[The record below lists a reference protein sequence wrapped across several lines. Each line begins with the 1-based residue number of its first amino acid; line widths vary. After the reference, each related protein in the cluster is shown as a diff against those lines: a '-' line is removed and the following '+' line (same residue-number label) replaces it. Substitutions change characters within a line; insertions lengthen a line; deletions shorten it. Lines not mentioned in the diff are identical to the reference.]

1 MSGKPAARLGDP
13 TACPKTGHGTNPIA
27 VGSPDVLFDGLPA
40 ARQGDASAC
49 GGAMASAVIPN
60 VLIDGKP
67 AAVVGSVGNHGNV
80 VTAGSGTVIIG
91 SGHSPAPF
99 LAPEALGIATAAIAA
114 ATSAVKSL
122 LPATPLARAWQEE
135 PGDLA
140 PLGLEEEDEEEELI
154 EQPQQQARQAITLR
168 IGVFFDGT
176 GNNLAN
182 AAVTAQCRQNDL
194 QLVGERTLQEVID
207 YCQSHGFSDSN
218 GDGYFTQAPDGS
230 YGNAPSNV
238 ARLYGLYRDDTDQ
251 PLATNAESAV
261 VRIYMEGIGTSS
273 GEADSLYGQI
283 TGRGDTGIP
292 ARVIKSPDEIVK
304 QLRRLLENTPD
315 LQIDTLEFDI
325 FGFSRGAAAARH
337 FANELLKPGGG
348 VLAGTLR
355 PGQFGLVDNF
365 DWAAHARINFIGLF
379 DTVAAVI
386 DPLKGDYDP
395 ANHLNPGINLYLPP
409 GCARKVLQ
417 LTARDEK
424 RWNFAL
430 NRVAPDHQEICL
442 PGAHSDIGGGYRPLM
457 LERLLLSRPLSST
470 VPANTPPEQTHASR
484 ETWRQY
490 HHWKALGLPDEALKE
505 PKVWPSRKPVFYE
518 RGFKRPPEDVV
529 YGLLFI
535 ERQVRGE
542 LSLIYLRIMRELA
555 VQYGVPFDFIDDQES
570 TTAMPK
576 ELQKIADKLM
586 AFSKGGRYDLDKNE
600 ERLLRRNYIHLS
612 ANWKPSGGLL
622 ISKPAPNVRL
632 IYNNQPQQG
641 YPE

>member
-13 TACPKTGHGTNPIA
+13 TACPVPGHGNNPIEA
-27 VGSPDVLFDGLPA
+27 GSPDVLFDGLPA
-40 ARQGDASAC
+40 ARMGDASAC
-49 GGAMASAVIPN
+49 GGAMASAVIPT
-60 VLIDGKP
+60 VLINGKP

-80 VTAGSGTVIIG
+80 VTAGSGTVVIG
-91 SGHSPAPF
+91 SSHNAAPF
-99 LAPEALGIATAAIAA
+99 LAPAALRIAKAVTAAAAVAEAFRSSEPIAR
-114 ATSAVKSL
+114 T
-122 LPATPLARAWQEE
+122 WQEE

-140 PLGLEEEDEEEELI
+140 PLGVEEEDEEEELA

-182 AAVTAQCRQNDL
+182 AAVTEQCRDDDL
-194 QLVGERTLQEVID
+194 QQLGERTLQEVID
-207 YCQSHGFSDSN
+207 YCQRHGFSDSN
-218 GDGYFTQAPDGS
+218 DDGYFTEAPDGS

-238 ARLYGLYRDDTDQ
+238 ARLYGLYRDDSFQTLD
-251 PLATNAESAV
+251 AN
-261 VRIYMEGIGTSS
+261 VREGFLKVYLDGIGTSS

-283 TGRGDTGIP
+283 TGRGDTGIL
-292 ARVIKSPDEIVK
+292 ARVKQSPETVK
-304 QLRRLLENTPD
+304 EQLSLFQGSNPD

-355 PGQFGLVDNF
+355 PGQYGLVDNF

-457 LERLLLSRPLSST
+457 LEQLLLSRPLSST

-490 HHWKALGLPDEALKE
+490 HQWKALGLPDEALKE

-529 YGLLFI
+529 YGLLPI
-535 ERQVRGE
+535 KRQVRGE
-542 LSLIYLRIMRELA
+542 LSLVYLGLC
-555 VQYGVPFDFIDDQES
+555 GS
-570 TTAMPK
+570 W
-576 ELQKIADKLM
+576 
-586 AFSKGGRYDLDKNE
+586 
-600 ERLLRRNYIHLS
+600 LRRTMYRYGLS
-612 ANWKPSGGLL
+612 KTETRLWHSPPSCKTLRT
-622 ISKPAPNVRL
+622 N
-632 IYNNQPQQG
+632 
-641 YPE
+641 

>member
-13 TACPKTGHGTNPIA
+13 TACPVPGHGNNPIA
-27 VGSPDVLFDGLPA
+27 AGSSDVLFDGLPA
-40 ARQGDASAC
+40 ARMGDASAC
-49 GGAMASAVIPN
+49 GGAMASAVIPT
-60 VLIDGKP
+60 VLINGKP

-80 VTAGSGTVIIG
+80 VTAGSGTVVIG
-91 SGHSPAPF
+91 SSHNAAPF
-99 LAPEALGIATAAIAA
+99 LAPAALGIAKAVTAAAAVAEAFRSSEPIAR
-114 ATSAVKSL
+114 T
-122 LPATPLARAWQEE
+122 WQEE

-140 PLGLEEEDEEEELI
+140 PLGVEEEDEEEELV

-182 AAVTAQCRQNDL
+182 AAVTEQCRDDDL
-194 QLVGERTLQEVID
+194 QQLGERTLQEVID
-207 YCQSHGFSDSN
+207 YCQRHGFSDSN
-218 GDGYFTQAPDGS
+218 DDGYFTEAPDGS

-238 ARLYGLYRDDTDQ
+238 ARLYGLYRDDSFQTLD
-251 PLATNAESAV
+251 AN
-261 VRIYMEGIGTSS
+261 VREGFLKVYLDGIGTSS

-283 TGRGDTGIP
+283 TGRGDTGIL
-292 ARVIKSPDEIVK
+292 ARVKQSPETVK
-304 QLRRLLENTPD
+304 EQLSLFQGSNPD

-355 PGQFGLVDNF
+355 PGQYGLVDNF

-457 LERLLLSRPLSST
+457 LEQLLLSRPLSST

-490 HHWKALGLPDEALKE
+490 HQWKALGLPDEALKE

-529 YGLLFI
+529 YGLLPI
-535 ERQVRGE
+535 KRQVRGE
-542 LSLIYLRIMRELA
+542 LSLVYLRVMRELA
-555 VQYGVPFDFIDDQES
+555 AQNNVPLRPIQDRDPALALP
-570 TTAMPK
+570 T
-576 ELQKIADKLM
+576 ELQNIADKLM
-586 AFSKGGRYDLDKNE
+586 AYAQGGRYGLEEED
-600 ERLLRRNYIHLS
+600 ERLLWSRYIHLS
-612 ANWKPSGGLL
+612 AHWTPSSGLL

-632 IYNNQPQQG
+632 TYNNKPQQG

>member
-13 TACPKTGHGTNPIA
+13 TACPVPGHGNNPIA
-27 VGSPDVLFDGLPA
+27 AGSPDVLFDGLPA
-40 ARQGDASAC
+40 ARMGDASAC
-49 GGAMASAVIPN
+49 GGAMASAVIPT
-60 VLIDGKP
+60 VLINGKP

-80 VTAGSGTVIIG
+80 VTAGSGTVVIG
-91 SGHSPAPF
+91 SSHNAAPF
-99 LAPEALGIATAAIAA
+99 LAPAALGISKAVTAAAA
-114 ATSAVKSL
+114 AAEAFRSSE
-122 LPATPLARAWQEE
+122 PIARAWQEE

-140 PLGLEEEDEEEELI
+140 PLGVEEEDEEEELV

-182 AAVTAQCRQNDL
+182 AAVTEQCRDDDL
-194 QLVGERTLQEVID
+194 QQLGERTLQEVID
-207 YCQSHGFSDSN
+207 YCQRHGFSDSN
-218 GDGYFTQAPDGS
+218 DDGYFTEAPDGS

-238 ARLYGLYRDDTDQ
+238 ARLYGLYRDDSFQTLD
-251 PLATNAESAV
+251 AN
-261 VRIYMEGIGTSS
+261 VREGFLKVYLDGIGTSS

-283 TGRGDTGIP
+283 TGRGDTGIL
-292 ARVIKSPDEIVK
+292 ARVKQSPETVK
-304 QLRRLLENTPD
+304 EQLSLFQGSNPD

-355 PGQFGLVDNF
+355 PGQYGLVDNF

-457 LERLLLSRPLSST
+457 LEQLLLSRPLSST

-490 HHWKALGLPDEALKE
+490 HQWKALGLPDEALKE

-529 YGLLFI
+529 YGLLPI
-535 ERQVRGE
+535 KRQVRGE
-542 LSLIYLRIMRELA
+542 LSLVYLRVMRELA
-555 VQYGVPFDFIDDQES
+555 AQNNVPLRPIQDRDPALAFP
-570 TTAMPK
+570 T
-576 ELQKIADKLM
+576 ELQNIADKLM
-586 AFSKGGRYDLDKNE
+586 AYAQGGRYGLEEED
-600 ERLLRRNYIHLS
+600 ERLLWSRYIHLS
-612 ANWKPSGGLL
+612 AHWTPSSGLL

-632 IYNNQPQQG
+632 TYNNKPQQG

>member
-1 MSGKPAARLGDP
+1 MGDP
-13 TACPKTGHGTNPIA
+13 TACPVPGHGNNPIA
-27 VGSPDVLFDGLPA
+27 AGSSDVLFDGLPA
-40 ARQGDASAC
+40 ARMGDASAC
-49 GGAMASAVIPN
+49 GGAMASAVIPT
-60 VLIDGKP
+60 VLINGKP

-80 VTAGSGTVIIG
+80 VTAGSGTVVIG
-91 SGHSPAPF
+91 SSHNAAPF
-99 LAPEALGIATAAIAA
+99 LAPAALGIAKAVTAAAAVAEAFRSSEPIAR
-114 ATSAVKSL
+114 T
-122 LPATPLARAWQEE
+122 WQEE

-140 PLGLEEEDEEEELI
+140 PLGVEEEDEEEELA

-182 AAVTAQCRQNDL
+182 AAVTEQCRDDDL
-194 QLVGERTLQEVID
+194 QQLGERTLQEVID
-207 YCQSHGFSDSN
+207 YCQRHGFSDSN
-218 GDGYFTQAPDGS
+218 DDGYFTEAPDGS

-238 ARLYGLYRDDTDQ
+238 ARLYGLYRDDSFQTLD
-251 PLATNAESAV
+251 AN
-261 VRIYMEGIGTSS
+261 VREGFLKVYLDGIGTSS

-283 TGRGDTGIP
+283 TGRGDTGIL
-292 ARVIKSPDEIVK
+292 ARVKQSPETVK
-304 QLRRLLENTPD
+304 EQLSLFQGSNPD

-355 PGQFGLVDNF
+355 PGQYGLVDNF

-457 LERLLLSRPLSST
+457 LEQLLLSRPLSST

-490 HHWKALGLPDEALKE
+490 HQWKALGLPDEALKE

-529 YGLLFI
+529 YGLLPI
-535 ERQVRGE
+535 KRQVRGE
-542 LSLIYLRIMRELA
+542 LSLVYLRVMRELA
-555 VQYGVPFDFIDDQES
+555 AQNNVPLRPIQDRDPALALP
-570 TTAMPK
+570 T
-576 ELQKIADKLM
+576 ELQNIADKLM
-586 AFSKGGRYDLDKNE
+586 AYAQGGRYGLEEED
-600 ERLLRRNYIHLS
+600 ERLLWSRYIHLS
-612 ANWKPSGGLL
+612 AHWTPSSGLL

-632 IYNNQPQQG
+632 TYNNKPQQG

>member
-13 TACPKTGHGTNPIA
+13 TACPVPGHGNNPIA
-27 VGSPDVLFDGLPA
+27 AGSSDVLFDGLPA
-40 ARQGDASAC
+40 ARMGDASAC
-49 GGAMASAVIPN
+49 GGAMASAVIPT
-60 VLIDGKP
+60 VLINGKP

-80 VTAGSGTVIIG
+80 VTAGSGTVVIG
-91 SGHSPAPF
+91 SSHNAAPF
-99 LAPEALGIATAAIAA
+99 LAPAALGIAKAVTAAAAVAEAFRSSEPIAR
-114 ATSAVKSL
+114 T
-122 LPATPLARAWQEE
+122 WQEE

-140 PLGLEEEDEEEELI
+140 PLGVEEEDEEEELA

-182 AAVTAQCRQNDL
+182 AAVTEQCRDDDL
-194 QLVGERTLQEVID
+194 QQLGERTLQEVID
-207 YCQSHGFSDSN
+207 YCQRHGFSDSN
-218 GDGYFTQAPDGS
+218 DDGYFTEAPDGS

-238 ARLYGLYRDDTDQ
+238 ARLYGLYRDDSFQTLD
-251 PLATNAESAV
+251 AN
-261 VRIYMEGIGTSS
+261 VRERFLKVYLDGIGTSS

-283 TGRGDTGIP
+283 TGRGDTGIL
-292 ARVIKSPDEIVK
+292 ARVKQSPETVK
-304 QLRRLLENTPD
+304 EQLSLFQGSNPD

-355 PGQFGLVDNF
+355 PGQYGLVDNF

-457 LERLLLSRPLSST
+457 LEQLLLSRPLSST

-490 HHWKALGLPDEALKE
+490 HQWKALGLPDEALKE

-529 YGLLFI
+529 YGLLPI
-535 ERQVRGE
+535 KRQVRGE
-542 LSLIYLRIMRELA
+542 LSLVYLRVMRELA
-555 VQYGVPFDFIDDQES
+555 AQNNVPLRPIQDRDPALALP
-570 TTAMPK
+570 T
-576 ELQKIADKLM
+576 ELQNIADKLM
-586 AFSKGGRYDLDKNE
+586 AYAQGGRYGLEEED
-600 ERLLRRNYIHLS
+600 ERLLWSRYIHLS
-612 ANWKPSGGLL
+612 AHWTPSSGLL

-632 IYNNQPQQG
+632 TYNNKPQQG

>member
-13 TACPKTGHGTNPIA
+13 TACPVPGHGNNPIA
-27 VGSPDVLFDGLPA
+27 AGSSDVLFDGLPA
-40 ARQGDASAC
+40 ARMGDASAC
-49 GGAMASAVIPN
+49 GGAMASAVIPT
-60 VLIDGKP
+60 VLINGKP

-80 VTAGSGTVIIG
+80 VTAGSGTVVIG
-91 SGHSPAPF
+91 SSHNAAPF
-99 LAPEALGIATAAIAA
+99 LAPAALRIAKAVTAAAAVAEAFRSSEPIAR
-114 ATSAVKSL
+114 T
-122 LPATPLARAWQEE
+122 WQEE

-140 PLGLEEEDEEEELI
+140 PLGVEEEDEEEELV
-154 EQPQQQARQAITLR
+154 EQPQQAITLR

-182 AAVTAQCRQNDL
+182 AAVTEQCRDDDL
-194 QLVGERTLQEVID
+194 QQLGERTLQEVID
-207 YCQSHGFSDSN
+207 YCQRHGFSDSN
-218 GDGYFTQAPDGS
+218 DDGYFTEAPDGS

-238 ARLYGLYRDDTDQ
+238 ARLYGLYRDDSFQTLD
-251 PLATNAESAV
+251 AN
-261 VRIYMEGIGTSS
+261 VREGFLKVYLDGIGTSS

-283 TGRGDTGIP
+283 TGRGDTGIL
-292 ARVIKSPDEIVK
+292 ARVKQSPETVK
-304 QLRRLLENTPD
+304 EQLSLFQGSNPD

-355 PGQFGLVDNF
+355 PGQYGLVDNF

-457 LERLLLSRPLSST
+457 LEQLLLSRPLSST

-490 HHWKALGLPDEALKE
+490 HQWKALGLPDEALKE

-529 YGLLFI
+529 YGLLPI
-535 ERQVRGE
+535 KRQVRGE
-542 LSLIYLRIMRELA
+542 LSLVYLRVMRELA
-555 VQYGVPFDFIDDQES
+555 AQNNVPLRPIQDRDPALALP
-570 TTAMPK
+570 T
-576 ELQKIADKLM
+576 ELQNIADKLM
-586 AFSKGGRYDLDKNE
+586 AYAQGGRYGLEEED
-600 ERLLRRNYIHLS
+600 ERLLWSRYIHLS
-612 ANWKPSGGLL
+612 AHWTPSSGLL

-632 IYNNQPQQG
+632 TYNNKPQQG

>member
-13 TACPKTGHGTNPIA
+13 TACPVPGHGNNPITA
-27 VGSPDVLFDGLPA
+27 GSSDVLFDGLPA
-40 ARQGDASAC
+40 ARMGDASAC
-49 GGAMASAVIPN
+49 GGAMASAVIPT
-60 VLIDGKP
+60 VLINGKP

-80 VTAGSGTVIIG
+80 VTAGSGTVVIG
-91 SGHSPAPF
+91 SSHNAAPF
-99 LAPEALGIATAAIAA
+99 LAPAALGIAKAVTAAAAVAEAFRSSEPIAR
-114 ATSAVKSL
+114 T
-122 LPATPLARAWQEE
+122 WQEE

-140 PLGLEEEDEEEELI
+140 PLGVEEEDEEEELA

-182 AAVTAQCRQNDL
+182 AAVTEQCRDDDL
-194 QLVGERTLQEVID
+194 QQLGERTLQEVID
-207 YCQSHGFSDSN
+207 YCQRHGFSDSN
-218 GDGYFTQAPDGS
+218 DDGYFTEAPDGS

-238 ARLYGLYRDDTDQ
+238 ARLYGLYRDDSFQTLD
-251 PLATNAESAV
+251 AN
-261 VRIYMEGIGTSS
+261 VREGFLKVYLDGIGTSS

-283 TGRGDTGIP
+283 TGRGDTGIL
-292 ARVIKSPDEIVK
+292 ARVKQSPETVK
-304 QLRRLLENTPD
+304 EQLSLFQGSNPD

-355 PGQFGLVDNF
+355 PGQYGLVDNF

-457 LERLLLSRPLSST
+457 LEQLLLSRPLSST

-490 HHWKALGLPDEALKE
+490 HQGKALGLPDEALKE

-529 YGLLFI
+529 YGLLPI
-535 ERQVRGE
+535 KRQVRGD
-542 LSLIYLRIMRELA
+542 LSLVYLRVMRELA
-555 VQYGVPFDFIDDQES
+555 AQNNVPLRPIQDRDPALALP
-570 TTAMPK
+570 T
-576 ELQKIADKLM
+576 ELQNIADKLM
-586 AFSKGGRYDLDKNE
+586 AYAQGGRYGLEEED
-600 ERLLRRNYIHLS
+600 ERLLWSRYIHLS
-612 ANWKPSGGLL
+612 AHWTPSSGLL

-632 IYNNQPQQG
+632 TYNNKPQQG

>member
-1 MSGKPAARLGDP
+1 
-13 TACPKTGHGTNPIA
+13 
-27 VGSPDVLFDGLPA
+27 VLFDGLPA
-40 ARQGDASAC
+40 ARMGDASAC
-49 GGAMASAVIPN
+49 GGAMASAVIPT
-60 VLIDGKP
+60 VLINGKP

-80 VTAGSGTVIIG
+80 VTAGSGTVVIG
-91 SGHSPAPF
+91 SSHNAAPF
-99 LAPEALGIATAAIAA
+99 LAPAALGIAKAVTAAAAVAEAFRSSEPIAR
-114 ATSAVKSL
+114 T
-122 LPATPLARAWQEE
+122 WQEE

-140 PLGLEEEDEEEELI
+140 PLGVEEEDEEEELA

-182 AAVTAQCRQNDL
+182 AAVTEQCRDDDL
-194 QLVGERTLQEVID
+194 QQLGERTLQEVID
-207 YCQSHGFSDSN
+207 YCQRHGFSDSN
-218 GDGYFTQAPDGS
+218 DDGYFTEAPDGS

-238 ARLYGLYRDDTDQ
+238 ARLYGLYRDDSFQTLD
-251 PLATNAESAV
+251 AN
-261 VRIYMEGIGTSS
+261 VREGFLKVYLDGIGTSS

-283 TGRGDTGIP
+283 TGRGDTGIL
-292 ARVIKSPDEIVK
+292 ARVKQSPETVK
-304 QLRRLLENTPD
+304 EQLSLFQGSNPD

-355 PGQFGLVDNF
+355 PGQYGLVDNF

-457 LERLLLSRPLSST
+457 LEQLLLSRPLSST

-490 HHWKALGLPDEALKE
+490 HQWKALGLPDEALKE

-529 YGLLFI
+529 YGLLPI
-535 ERQVRGE
+535 KRQVRGE
-542 LSLIYLRIMRELA
+542 LSLVYLRVMRELA
-555 VQYGVPFDFIDDQES
+555 AQNNVPLRPIQDRDPALALP
-570 TTAMPK
+570 T
-576 ELQKIADKLM
+576 ELQNIADKLM
-586 AFSKGGRYDLDKNE
+586 AYAQGGRYGLEEED
-600 ERLLRRNYIHLS
+600 ERLLWSRYIHLS
-612 ANWKPSGGLL
+612 AHWTPSSGLL

-632 IYNNQPQQG
+632 TYNNKPQQG